1 MLEWKEEYSLGLQ
14 EIDNQH
20 IKLIELI
27 NRLYDAFIKRQQS
40 DEVIKVIVELSEY
53 IDVHFSTEEV
63 YFKRF
68 NYAETTEH
76 IKEHHFFIEK
86 VKEFQTQVK
95 ENKGRYVF
103 NIINFLQDWL
113 VNHITVTDK
122 KYIECFK
129 KNGVF

>member
-1 MLEWKEEYSLGLQ
+1 MLDWKEEYSLGFQ
-14 EIDNQH
+14 EIDGQH

-27 NRLYDAFIKRQQS
+27 NRLYDAFIKRQQAE
-40 DEVIKVIVELSEY
+40 EVIKVIKELSDY
-53 IDVHFSTEEV
+53 IELHFFTEEV

-68 NYAETTEH
+68 NYVGMLEH

-86 VKEFQTQVK
+86 VKEFQTQAK
-95 ENKGRYVF
+95 NNPGRYVF
-103 NIINFLQDWL
+103 NIITFLQDWI

>member
-1 MLEWKEEYSLGLQ
+1 MLDWKNEYSLGIQ

-27 NRLYDAFIKRQQS
+27 NRLYDAFIKRKQA
-40 DEVIKVIVELSEY
+40 EEVLKVIKELSDYTEE
-53 IDVHFSTEEV
+53 HFSTEEV
-63 YFKRF
+63 YFRRF

-76 IKEHHFFIEK
+76 IKEHHFFIQK
-86 VKEFQTQVK
+86 VKEFQAQAK
-95 ENKGRYVF
+95 ENPGRYVF
-103 NIINFLQDWL
+103 NIITFLQNWI

-129 KNGVF
+129 RNEVF

>member
-122 KYIECFK
+122 KYIECLK

>member
-113 VNHITVTDK
+113 VNHVTVTDK
-122 KYIECFK
+122 KYIECLK

>member
-86 VKEFQTQVK
+86 VKEFQTQAK

>member
-1 MLEWKEEYSLGLQ
+1 
-14 EIDNQH
+14 
-20 IKLIELI
+20 LI

>member
-113 VNHITVTDK
+113 VNHVTVTDK